1 MVICKYCGQEMLA
14 HTSCYP
20 KVKIQGK
27 IYDRIKFGDEPNN
40 VNHIMK
46 CKDCGCYI
54 GMYHHFECDV
64 EKDPIYGEQM
74 LLLILGDKTIKP
86 VKE

>member
-1 MVICKYCGQEMLA
+1 MAICKYCGQEMLA

-27 IYDRIKFGDEPNN
+27 VYDRIKFGDEPKLATDT
-40 VNHIMK
+40 MK
-46 CKDCGCYI
+46 CKDCGCYR
-54 GMYHHFECDV
+54 GMYHHFNCDV
-64 EKDPIYGEQM
+64 ERDPINKDQM
-74 LLLILGDKTIKP
+74 LLMILADKTIKP